1 MRTKTLLLKKHP
13 GGQSTFITR
22 RCKWCGKIFF
32 KKHNRETYCTP
43 KCNYYA
49 QLEKTNNRVRKYRL
63 QKRKQFGYESV
74 KNLGS
79 GHLGPHPDKNMVK
92 EAVLVRKEKNRY
104 KL

>member
-1 MRTKTLLLKKHP
+1 MKTIK
-13 GGQSTFITR
+13 
-22 RCKWCGKIFF
+22 CEWCGKPFK
-32 KKHNRETYCTP
+32 KKHNRQIYCTP